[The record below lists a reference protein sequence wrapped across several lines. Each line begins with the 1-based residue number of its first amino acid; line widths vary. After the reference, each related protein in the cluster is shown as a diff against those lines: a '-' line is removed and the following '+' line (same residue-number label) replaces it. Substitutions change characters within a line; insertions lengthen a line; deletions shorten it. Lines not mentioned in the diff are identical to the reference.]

1 MRKIIISLFF
11 VLPLFGASLDW
22 MSSYDDAVSKA
33 RAEHKNLIVFIESS
47 SCPYCHKFRA
57 DVLDTKDVI
66 ASLEQFVPLKLDI
79 NSPDTKKHFPKAVV
93 TPTTYFITPD
103 NQNLET
109 IVGYLNEEFFYWRLD
124 SAETEAKKY
133 QQIQSSKRK
142 KNDA

>member
-1 MRKIIISLFF
+1 MKKIIISLFF
-11 VLPLFGASLDW
+11 VVPLFGASLDW
-22 MSSYDDAVSKA
+22 LSSYDAAVSKA
-33 RAEHKNLIVFIESS
+33 RAEHKNIIVYIESN

-79 NSPDTKKHFPKAVV
+79 NSPDTKKHFPKAVM

-124 SAETEAKKY
+124 SAETEAIKISQK
-133 QQIQSSKRK
+133 SNKKRK
-142 KNDA
+142 KK